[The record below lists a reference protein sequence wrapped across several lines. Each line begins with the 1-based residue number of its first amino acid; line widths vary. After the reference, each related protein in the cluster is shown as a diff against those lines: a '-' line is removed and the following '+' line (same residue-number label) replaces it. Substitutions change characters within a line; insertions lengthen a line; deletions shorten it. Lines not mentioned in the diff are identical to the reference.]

1 MSALVVSAAVPIEYR
16 NPSEDELRATFDAA
30 NVAFGNEL
38 RDDDYEIQKRE
49 LPADR
54 VIASFDD
61 GHPVGM
67 AASIA
72 FEMTIPGGVEPC
84 AGITYVGVMPT
95 HRRRGVLTQLMRK
108 QLDDLRERGEPLAA
122 LWASESVIYGRFGY
136 GIGVPAAALQAE
148 KAGFAFRDD
157 PGPTGTVRLLTKEE
171 ARREF
176 PPIFERARL
185 QRQGMLSRS
194 EARWDGRVEDPEHWR
209 DGAGP
214 KYYPLVEID
223 GRGEAFAMYRLKE
236 KWEQGMPRG
245 ELVLVDAISTSTE
258 GTRELW
264 RYLFGVDL
272 VTRVTLWNFDPA
284 TPLFLMVKDA
294 RRLQLKLSDGIW
306 LRLVDV
312 GEALKRRSYAD
323 TGSVVLEV
331 DRRVLSVEQRPLPRR
346 GEGRTSTCGGRAE
359 AVGGRPRVDV
369 PGSVLVRAPRGCGS
383 RRGAC
388 RRRCRA
394 SLCALSHRAS
404 PALHR
409 AVLGGRQGPSVQER
423 RGVPRSRRRDLGV
436 RGVGDHRR
444 GGRAFPA
451 LPPARAHAR
460 GLRGEAGR
468 RRRRGVS
475 TRALRPGRDGAVCRR
490 HCRRRLSDA
499 QATRDPDVDDA
510 SAARRCSHPR

>member
-1 MSALVVSAAVPIEYR
+1 MWALVVSAAVPIEYR
-16 NPSEDELRATFDAA
+16 NPSEDELRATFDDSH
-30 NVAFGNEL
+30 VAFGNEL

-54 VIASFDD
+54 VIAAFDD

-67 AASIA
+67 TASIA

-95 HRRRGVLTQLMRK
+95 HRRRGVLTQLMRE
-108 QLDDLRERGEPLAA
+108 QLDVSASAGSRLPPSGLRSPSSTAGSATGSACLQ
-122 LWASESVIYGRFGY
+122 L
-136 GIGVPAAALQAE
+136 LQAE

-272 VTRVTLWNFDPA
+272 VVRVHAVELRPGDAAVPDGQGRAEASAQAVRRDLAAPRRRRRSPEA
-284 TPLFLMVKDA
+284 TV
-294 RRLQLKLSDGIW
+294 
-306 LRLVDV
+306 LR
-312 GEALKRRSYAD
+312 GHGKRRAR
-323 TGSVVLEV
+323 G

-346 GEGRTSTCGGRAE
+346 GEGRASACGCRAE
-359 AVGGRPRVDV
+359 AVGGRPRIDI
-369 PGSVLVRAPRGCGS
+369 PGSVLVRAPGGSGS

-388 RRRCRA
+388 GRRCRA
-394 SLCALSHRAS
+394 SLRALSHRAP

-409 AVLGGRQGPSVQER
+409 AVLSGRQGPSVQER
-423 RGVPRSRRRDLGV
+423 RGVQGGRRRDLGV
-436 RGVGDHRR
+436 RGVEDHRR

-451 LPPARAHAR
+451 LPPPRAHAC
-460 GLRGEAGR
+460 GLRREAGR

-475 TRALRPGRDGAVCRR
+475 TRALRRR
-490 HCRRRLSDA
+490 EVPCAGVTVVGVYPTHRRRGILTA
-499 QATRDPDVDDA
+499 MM
-510 SAARRCSHPR
+510 

>member
-1 MSALVVSAAVPIEYR
+1 MWALVVSAAVPIEYR

-272 VTRVTLWNFDPA
+272 VARVTLWNFDPA

-331 DRRVLSVEQRPLPRR
+331 TDEFCPWNN
-346 GEGRTSTCGGRAE
+346 GRYRAGAKPGRARADAE
-359 AVGGRPRVDV
+359 LRLSAADLASAV
-369 PGSVLVRAPRGCGS
+369 PGAFSFERLAAAGRVEELAD
-383 RRGAC
+383 GAVA
-388 RRRCRA
+388 RA
-394 SLCALSHRAS
+394 SALFPHRAAA
-404 PALHR
+404 ALHR
-409 AVLGGRQGPSVQER
+409 AVLAVAVASSPCKRLRSSTKPSARSRSTGRGRPPTRWPSVSCAATRSSACMRPSRGSGPSAAPGR
-423 RGVPRSRRRDLGV
+423 FHSSSPSR
-436 RGVGDHRR
+436 
-444 GGRAFPA
+444 
-451 LPPARAHAR
+451 
-460 GLRGEAGR
+460 AGR
-468 RRRRGVS
+468 CRVPASLSSASIRRTG
-475 TRALRPGRDGAVCRR
+475 
-490 HCRRRLSDA
+490 DA
-499 QATRDPDVDDA
+499 G
-510 SAARRCSHPR
+510 S

>member
-1 MSALVVSAAVPIEYR
+1 MWALVVSAAVPIEYR

-54 VIASFDD
+54 VIAAFDD

-67 AASIA
+67 TASIA

-95 HRRRGVLTQLMRK
+95 HRRRGVLTQLMRD

-272 VTRVTLWNFDPA
+272 VVRVTLWNFDPA

-331 DRRVLSVEQRPLPRR
+331 TDEFCPWNN
-346 GEGRTSTCGGRAE
+346 GRYRAGAKAGRA
-359 AVGGRPRVDV
+359 
-369 PGSVLVRAPRGCGS
+369 RADAELRLS
-383 RRGAC
+383 AADLASTYLGAF
-388 RRRCRA
+388 
-394 SLCALSHRAS
+394 SF
-404 PALHR
+404 
-409 AVLGGRQGPSVQER
+409 ER
-423 RGVPRSRRRDLGV
+423 L
-436 RGVGDHRR
+436 
-444 GGRAFPA
+444 AA
-451 LPPARAHAR
+451 
-460 GLRGEAGR
+460 AGR
-468 RRRRGVS
+468 VEEL
-475 TRALRPGRDGAVCRR
+475 ADGAVAR
-490 HCRRRLSDA
+490 
-499 QATRDPDVDDA
+499 A
-510 SAARRCSHPR
+510 SALFRTELPPHCIEPF